1 MKISVVVP
9 TFREELNIKNH
20 YLETITTLKKIRE
33 KYPKYD
39 QYEYLV
45 IDNCS
50 DDKTVEEVLKL
61 RERDQNIKLF
71 VNDKNYGPVLSPF
84 KGLINSTGDFALLIA
99 ADLQEPPKV
108 LIDFVDKVEK
118 YDCDA
123 AIGVKKE
130 AKENFIL
137 WRLRGIYYKVL
148 KTFGLVKITSRYS
161 GFGLYKRELIEDLN
175 DNYLDEPSLR
185 ILLPLISNNIKSIP
199 YKHLDREYGKSSYN
213 LYGYIKE
220 ALKTIIRN
228 STRIPTLAAK
238 LALIFTVFSI
248 FLIPI
253 TILLKIIFW
262 QSLGPGI
269 ASIIILILLSNSGI
283 LLFISLLLDR
293 QGQILSRLKPIRK
306 VVKHKFIYE

>member
-1 MKISVVVP
+1 MKISIVVP

-20 YLETITTLKKIRE
+20 YLETIITLKKIRE

-50 DDKTVEEVLKL
+50 DDKTVDEVLKL
-61 RERDQNIKLF
+61 REKDQNIKLY

-84 KGLINSTGDFALLIA
+84 TGLINSTGDYALLIA
-99 ADLQEPPKV
+99 ADLQEPPNV
-108 LIDFVDKVEK
+108 LIDFVDQVEK

-137 WRLRGIYYKVL
+137 WRLRGIYYRVL

-175 DNYLDEPSLR
+175 DNYLEEPSLR
-185 ILLPLISNNIKSIP
+185 ILLPMKTSNIKVVF
-199 YKHLDREYGKSSYN
+199 YKHLCRKYGISSYN
-213 LYGYIKE
+213 IYGYFRE
-220 ALKTIIRN
+220 AIKTIIRN
-228 STRIPTLAAK
+228 STKIPSLAAK
-238 LALIFTVFSI
+238 LAVLFTCLSI
-248 FLIPI
+248 LLIPI
-253 TILLKIIFW
+253 TIFLKIIFW

-269 ASIIILILLSNSGI
+269 ASIIIILLLINSGI
-283 LLFISLLLDR
+283 LLFISLILDR
-293 QGQILSRLKPIRK
+293 QGQILARLKPLRK
-306 VVKHKFIYE
+306 EIKQKYIYE